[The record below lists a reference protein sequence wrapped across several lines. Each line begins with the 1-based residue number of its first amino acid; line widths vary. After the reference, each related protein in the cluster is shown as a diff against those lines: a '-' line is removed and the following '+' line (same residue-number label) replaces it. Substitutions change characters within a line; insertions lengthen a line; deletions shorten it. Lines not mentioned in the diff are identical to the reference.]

1 MQKVNIDSIELRI
14 STEEDFGIGSLIVL
28 INFDKNSVQLMSSKN
43 MEVNFSEKE
52 IEDLKK
58 QVQQKIMD
66 GKFLEAMEI
75 GE

>member
-14 STEEDFGIGSLIVL
+14 STDEDFGIGSLIVL